1 MPRLD
6 VSLQCSS
13 GTFVK
18 TKQLT
23 CTLWWLI
30 WLISSTSV
38 WSQSVP
44 PSGRLI
50 PFIWSIKVSKSS
62 LHLSQIWAFYGVQP
76 KEQVRS
82 FYFLRKFWTALLG
95 YKDLLPG
102 LQIQRE
108 CFSTFSGIWS
118 FELQWQMPTLQRS
131 FGSFAAFSVEAWLDD
146 NNKSE
151 VKKNARHYFWWNY
164 LPNKDQNKKSNPS
177 TLLLRLLRSLRWLY
191 KTHTMCFE
199 GGDTFGA
206 QAHDFGAKNID
217 IQFFWNFSAWYC
229 PTPAIRT
236 SIKSALNSLFSA
248 VDYINHCY
256 LNEKRGNP
264 MNSQTSIP

>member
-118 FELQWQMPTLQRS
+118 FELQCNGRCRPCKGL
-131 FGSFAAFSVEAWLDD
+131 LDLLPLFPW
-146 NNKSE
+146 
-151 VKKNARHYFWWNY
+151 RHGWM
-164 LPNKDQNKKSNPS
+164 
-177 TLLLRLLRSLRWLY
+177 TTTRVR
-191 KTHTMCFE
+191 
-199 GGDTFGA
+199 
-206 QAHDFGAKNID
+206 
-217 IQFFWNFSAWYC
+217 
-229 PTPAIRT
+229 
-236 SIKSALNSLFSA
+236 
-248 VDYINHCY
+248 
-256 LNEKRGNP
+256 
-264 MNSQTSIP
+264 